1 MKAVV
6 GAFLMLLICHGVE
19 TYCEFRLNGSHCN
32 GALGG
37 TVVLRLMNS
46 TSGINRFKWIKNN
59 TETVIH
65 WFNKI
70 YFPEIS
76 SRASFT
82 PDNGT
87 LIINKLRRT
96 DEGQYTLK
104 CHNSEGRQINSIFH
118 SLTIQAPVSSV
129 TLVSE
134 CLSEGEMRV
143 SCSSK
148 EGDSPLY
155 SWTLDGY
162 NLTKAQL
169 LSGNKETN
177 SITLKQGVSGRLVC
191 TVRNHINSDFKV
203 EKIASCSFINCTL
216 LNGTHLSQWVR
227 EADNTQ
233 CNELPTT
240 IIGGKETDITV
251 SNKPSTNFTSSNQTR
266 SITGAAWFSL
276 FTALLILLLGG
287 VAFICVHRK
296 RQNNKGKA
304 QKTKQE
310 MYANVGIMDQHR
322 RQITPK
328 AENEVEYT
336 LVNFKGQPRQT
347 ADQKSDNHVYAQ
359 VRVAK

>member
-240 IIGGKETDITV
+240 IIGEPLLIG
-251 SNKPSTNFTSSNQTR
+251 
-266 SITGAAWFSL
+266 L